1 MVSRVW
7 CLSRILMLLMF
18 HRLSLQCAMEHVN
31 RANVTVKVLKQRPL
45 LLKGNHHLVSF
56 SVT

>member
-1 MVSRVW
+1 
-7 CLSRILMLLMF
+7 
-18 HRLSLQCAMEHVN
+18 MEHVN

>member
-1 MVSRVW
+1 MSEQNFNAADVSQT
-7 CLSRILMLLMF
+7 
-18 HRLSLQCAMEHVN
+18 LSLQCAMEHVN